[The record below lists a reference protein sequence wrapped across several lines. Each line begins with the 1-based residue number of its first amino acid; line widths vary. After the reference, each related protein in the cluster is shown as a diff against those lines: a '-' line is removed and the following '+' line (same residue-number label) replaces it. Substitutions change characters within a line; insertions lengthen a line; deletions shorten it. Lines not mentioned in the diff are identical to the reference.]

1 MNIWAHIVLVRPRL
15 VAVVAVL
22 IALLSG
28 LWGLGV
34 LDRLNLAGSTDPDS
48 ESVQVDRLIEAGVGR
63 QTPDMVAIY
72 SIPAGRTL
80 EDIRP
85 QVLDRFNAVS
95 SHVLSR
101 PIQSY
106 WTTPDPI
113 RQALV
118 SADRTKAL
126 AVLSLRGGDGDRLK
140 AYMKLTQELAV
151 PGIRTQYT
159 GFSAVTDA
167 INTESK
173 RDVMRA
179 ESVAVP
185 LTLVLLLMIF
195 GSLVAA
201 SVPVV
206 IGGLTILGSL
216 GALRLISSFTD
227 VSAFALNVATVL
239 GLGLAIDYGLFL
251 VSRFREELSNGSS
264 PVEAARLTVVT
275 AGRTVAFST
284 LLMTCGF
291 AGVLA
296 APIAVLRSVGFG
308 AIAAVVIAA
317 LLSLTAVP
325 AVLAILGHRINALPV
340 GRGAV
345 PLSEARTTRFW
356 STVADWVMQRAVIV
370 AAVVV
375 GVLLVL
381 AGPLLGVKPGQ
392 VDIGGLPTD
401 SPVRIA
407 QSTLTSEFP
416 NATNGATLM
425 VRSAN
430 GVPPSQEAVNK
441 VISATQRSDGVRF
454 VLVQAR
460 AKDFVL
466 LHVGLSAPDFTTAA
480 RNAAKALRHVSGPPG
495 PIVLVGG
502 ENASGADTD
511 TATKRAI
518 PLMLAVMF
526 STTLL
531 IMMVAFRSIVL
542 PFKAVAMAML
552 SLAATVGILLWVFQD
567 GHGAGFFGAH
577 ADLLPLPSLIVVIG
591 AVFGLSTDYELF
603 LMSRMT
609 EARRQG
615 ATTEEAVRVG
625 VSRTGRVITA
635 AAALMII
642 VTAALGS
649 SGVSVIKIIG
659 IGMALAIFI
668 DATVVRML
676 LVPAL
681 VKLMGRANWWLPHLP
696 LRQRVG
702 LADYPLKSETLL
714 PDSKVMS
721 A

>member
-227 VSAFALNVATVL
+227 VSGFALNV
-239 GLGLAIDYGLFL
+239 
-251 VSRFREELSNGSS
+251 
-264 PVEAARLTVVT
+264 
-275 AGRTVAFST
+275 
-284 LLMTCGF
+284 
-291 AGVLA
+291 
-296 APIAVLRSVGFG
+296 
-308 AIAAVVIAA
+308 
-317 LLSLTAVP
+317 
-325 AVLAILGHRINALPV
+325 
-340 GRGAV
+340 
-345 PLSEARTTRFW
+345 
-356 STVADWVMQRAVIV
+356 
-370 AAVVV
+370 
-375 GVLLVL
+375 
-381 AGPLLGVKPGQ
+381 
-392 VDIGGLPTD
+392 
-401 SPVRIA
+401 
-407 QSTLTSEFP
+407 
-416 NATNGATLM
+416 
-425 VRSAN
+425 
-430 GVPPSQEAVNK
+430 
-441 VISATQRSDGVRF
+441 
-454 VLVQAR
+454 
-460 AKDFVL
+460 
-466 LHVGLSAPDFTTAA
+466 
-480 RNAAKALRHVSGPPG
+480 
-495 PIVLVGG
+495 
-502 ENASGADTD
+502 
-511 TATKRAI
+511 
-518 PLMLAVMF
+518 
-526 STTLL
+526 
-531 IMMVAFRSIVL
+531 
-542 PFKAVAMAML
+542 
-552 SLAATVGILLWVFQD
+552 
-567 GHGAGFFGAH
+567 
-577 ADLLPLPSLIVVIG
+577 
-591 AVFGLSTDYELF
+591 
-603 LMSRMT
+603 
-609 EARRQG
+609 
-615 ATTEEAVRVG
+615 
-625 VSRTGRVITA
+625 
-635 AAALMII
+635 
-642 VTAALGS
+642 
-649 SGVSVIKIIG
+649 
-659 IGMALAIFI
+659 
-668 DATVVRML
+668 
-676 LVPAL
+676 
-681 VKLMGRANWWLPHLP
+681 
-696 LRQRVG
+696 
-702 LADYPLKSETLL
+702 
-714 PDSKVMS
+714 
-721 A
+721 

>member
-1 MNIWAHIVLVRPRL
+1 
-15 VAVVAVL
+15 
-22 IALLSG
+22 
-28 LWGLGV
+28 
-34 LDRLNLAGSTDPDS
+34 
-48 ESVQVDRLIEAGVGR
+48 
-63 QTPDMVAIY
+63 
-72 SIPAGRTL
+72 
-80 EDIRP
+80 
-85 QVLDRFNAVS
+85 
-95 SHVLSR
+95 
-101 PIQSY
+101 
-106 WTTPDPI
+106 
-113 RQALV
+113 
-118 SADRTKAL
+118 
-126 AVLSLRGGDGDRLK
+126 
-140 AYMKLTQELAV
+140 MKLTQELAV

-167 INTESK
+167 YNTESK
-173 RDVMRA
+173 RDVMLA

-185 LTLVLLLMIF
+185 LTLLLLLMIF

-216 GALRLISSFTD
+216 GALRLISSYTD

-251 VSRFREELSNGSS
+251 VSRFREELNNGNS

-275 AGRTVAFST
+275 AGRTVAFSA
-284 LLMTCGF
+284 LLMTCAF
-291 AGVLA
+291 AGVLTAPVA
-296 APIAVLRSVGFG
+296 ALRSLGFG

-325 AVLAILGHRINALPV
+325 TVLAILGHRINALPV
-340 GRGAV
+340 GRGAM

-356 STVADWVMQRAVIV
+356 TAVADWVMQRAVTV
-370 AAVVV
+370 AVVVV

-392 VDIGGLPTD
+392 LEVSGLPTD

-407 QSTLTSEFP
+407 QSMLTSEFP

-430 GVPPSQEAVNK
+430 GAPPSQEAVNK

-454 VLVQAR
+454 VLVQAK

-466 LHVGLSAPDFTTAA
+466 LHVVLSEPDFTMAA
-480 RNAAKALRHVSGPPG
+480 RNAVKALRHMPDVPG
-495 PIVLVGG
+495 SIVLVGG

-511 TATKRAI
+511 TATKHAI
-518 PLMLAVMF
+518 PVMLTVMF

-531 IMMVAFRSIVL
+531 IMFVAFRSIVL
-542 PFKAVAMAML
+542 PFKAVAMATL

-577 ADLLPLPSLIVVIG
+577 ADPLPLPSLIVVVG

-603 LMSRMT
+603 LMSRMM
-609 EARRQG
+609 EAHRRG

-649 SGVSVIKIIG
+649 SGVSMIKIIG
-659 IGMALAIFI
+659 IGMALAIFV

-681 VKLMGRANWWLPHLP
+681 VKLMGRANWWLPRLP
-696 LRQRVG
+696 LTQRVG
-702 LADYPLKSETLL
+702 LADHPLKSETPL
-714 PDSKVMS
+714 PDSKVV
-721 A
+721 AA